1 MTTLG
6 FIVFG
11 LFDAIVLL
19 VAVGF
24 CFGDGCSV
32 GSLLALRLFAPF
44 IVGST
49 GSSAALRLDF
59 EAGFGSADDD
69 ATGIAAFS
77 FTELIVAVFAVVV
90 VFEVAVFEA
99 TFEAA
104 LTPFN

>member
-6 FIVFG
+6 FIAFG

-19 VAVGF
+19 VALGF
-24 CFGDGCSV
+24 CFGDGCSIS
-32 GSLLALRLFAPF
+32 SLLALRLFTPF

-59 EAGFGSADDD
+59 EAGFGSADGD
-69 ATGIAAFS
+69 AAGIATLPVAEFM
-77 FTELIVAVFAVVV
+77 VAVFVVVV
-90 VFEVAVFEA
+90 VFEVVVFEVA
-99 TFEAA
+99 FEAA

>member
-11 LFDAIVLL
+11 LFDATVLL
-19 VAVGF
+19 AALGF
-24 CFGDGCSV
+24 CFGDGCTIS
-32 GSLLALRLFAPF
+32 SLLALRLFTPF

-59 EAGFGSADDD
+59 EAVFGSADGD
-69 ATGIAAFS
+69 AAGIATFLVA
-77 FTELIVAVFAVVV
+77 ELIAAVFVVAI
-90 VFEVAVFEA
+90 VFEVVVLEV

>member
-6 FIVFG
+6 FVVFG

-24 CFGDGCSV
+24 CFGNGCSIS
-32 GSLLALRLFAPF
+32 SLLALRLFAPF
-44 IVGST
+44 IVGSA

-59 EAGFGSADDD
+59 ETGFGSADGD
-69 ATGIAAFS
+69 AAGIAAFS
-77 FTELIVAVFAVVV
+77 FAGLMVAVFVVAA
-90 VFEVAVFEA
+90 VFEVAVFEV

>member
-11 LFDAIVLL
+11 FFDAIVLL

-24 CFGDGCSV
+24 CFGDGWSI

-59 EAGFGSADDD
+59 EAGFGSADGDV
-69 ATGIAAFS
+69 AGIAAFS
-77 FTELIVAVFAVVV
+77 FAEFIVAVFVAV
-90 VFEVAVFEA
+90 VFEVVVLEV
-99 TFEAA
+99 TFEMA

>member
-11 LFDAIVLL
+11 FFDAIVLL

-24 CFGDGCSV
+24 CFGDRCSIS
-32 GSLLALRLFAPF
+32 SLLALRLFVPF
-44 IVGST
+44 MVGST

-59 EAGFGSADDD
+59 EVGFGSADGDV
-69 ATGIAAFS
+69 AGIPAFS
-77 FTELIVAVFAVVV
+77 FAEFTVAVFMAAV
-90 VFEVAVFEA
+90 VFEIVVLEV